1 MTESAYQAKLIKQYE
16 AQGWTVLK
24 LIQLNKSGYP
34 DLLCLKPDKV
44 LFIEVKG
51 PKGRLSKVQEYRIE
65 ELRSKGF
72 VVEVKQIKPN
82 FTT

>member
-1 MTESAYQAKLIKQYE
+1 MTEANYQAKLIKQYE

-24 LIQLNKSGYP
+24 LIQLNKAGYP

-51 PKGRLSKVQEYRIE
+51 PKGRLSKVQEYRIA
-65 ELRSKGF
+65 ELKAKGF
-72 VVEVKQIKPN
+72 DVQVLTATI
-82 FTT
+82 